1 MMLIKFLAIL
11 GLASFTGLAN
21 SSERGGEAECGFSP
35 GKSEFLILASYSPL
49 ADKFLKSNLKKN
61 RNSLSYSKYF
71 EFKKIS
77 PNAGELTLNSRGINA
92 FSAQQKKDGGDSI
105 NKVVVN
111 CHCPKEGSCALYRSK
126 EAGDAAYC
134 AGNCRGDCDM
144 RMEVIFGEPPS
155 KLRI

>member
-1 MMLIKFLAIL
+1 MLIKFLAIL
-11 GLASFTGLAN
+11 CLAAFTVLAN
-21 SSERGGEAECGFSP
+21 SSEADDEPDCGFSP
-35 GKSEFLILASYSPL
+35 GNSEFLILTSSSPS

-92 FSAQQKKDGGDSI
+92 FSAQQKKDGGDTI
-105 NKVVVN
+105 NKVVIN